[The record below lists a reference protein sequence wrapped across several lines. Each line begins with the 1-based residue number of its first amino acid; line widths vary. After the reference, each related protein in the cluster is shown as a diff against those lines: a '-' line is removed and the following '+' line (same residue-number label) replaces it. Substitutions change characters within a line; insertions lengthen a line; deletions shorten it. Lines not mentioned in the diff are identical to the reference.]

1 MIFPLKDL
9 SSSQELRNASSLKL
23 RTNAH
28 SSKPVLVVGAGIAGI
43 QAALDL
49 AEQGIKVYL
58 IDRNPSIG
66 GKMALLDKTF
76 PTLDCASCILAPKMA
91 SVQRNPNIKILTLS
105 ELKQIDGKAGNFHCR
120 ILKHPSYVD
129 WEKCTGCGT
138 CIEKC
143 PQKVPDEFNL
153 GMSKRKAIF
162 IAFPQAVP
170 RKAVIDAAN
179 CLRLNPPQKLK
190 ERAGGRAICGICERF
205 CPAGAIKFSDAS
217 EEVIIEASAVIIA
230 TGMEIYDARNVPEY
244 GYGKYQN
251 VFVHLEFERMLSST
265 GPTGGLILRRSDG
278 KPPRRIAWI
287 QCVGSRDIRFNHY
300 CSSFCC
306 MAATKQAVLAK
317 EHLENVSCT
326 IYYMDIRAF
335 GKGFNEFIERAKNE
349 FGIKYVR
356 GKVARIEEDPSSRD
370 LTLIYED
377 TSHSY
382 LKRESYDLVVLAVA
396 IRPNRIYPII
406 PVETNEDGFVKLK
419 DPYIDPVST
428 TVDGI
433 FVAGVAAGAKDIP
446 DSVSEA
452 SAAAARAALIAKQ
465 KGGAG
470 S

>member
-1 MIFPLKDL
+1 
-9 SSSQELRNASSLKL
+9 
-23 RTNAH
+23 
-28 SSKPVLVVGAGIAGI
+28 
-43 QAALDL
+43 
-49 AEQGIKVYL
+49 
-58 IDRNPSIG
+58 
-66 GKMALLDKTF
+66 
-76 PTLDCASCILAPKMA
+76 
-91 SVQRNPNIKILTLS
+91 
-105 ELKQIDGKAGNFHCR
+105 
-120 ILKHPSYVD
+120 
-129 WEKCTGCGT
+129 
-138 CIEKC
+138 
-143 PQKVPDEFNL
+143 
-153 GMSKRKAIF
+153 
-162 IAFPQAVP
+162 
-170 RKAVIDAAN
+170 
-179 CLRLNPPQKLK
+179 
-190 ERAGGRAICGICERF
+190 
-205 CPAGAIKFSDAS
+205 
-217 EEVIIEASAVIIA
+217 
-230 TGMEIYDARNVPEY
+230 
-244 GYGKYQN
+244 
-251 VFVHLEFERMLSST
+251 T